1 MVYRVYVE
9 KKEALANEA
18 RALLEDLRAFLGIQS
33 LTGLRLF
40 NRYDL
45 EGISRELFD
54 YAVQTV
60 LSEPQLDTVT
70 SEVPQGDTV
79 FAVEYLPGQYDQ
91 RADSAAQCIQ
101 ILSQGE
107 RPTVRTAR
115 VYVLEGELTAEQV
128 EAVKK
133 YVINPVESREAS
145 LELPETLR
153 MEYDIPTTVRTV
165 EGFTSMDAAAL
176 DALRDELGLAMDLD
190 DLKFLQGYFRDDEGR
205 DPTITEIRVV
215 DTYWSDH
222 CRHTTFSTHIDQVEI
237 HDAAIQAAYERYLA
251 ARVEVYGE
259 EKAAKRPQTL
269 MDIATI
275 GAKVLKKR
283 GLLPELDESQLQ
295 ELAENKR
302 VGTAAI
308 YYAFDNT
315 INSTRYPY
323 YAYMQTYWDS
333 VGLQTRLDTT
343 VTVSDLRRMGD
354 YDLCILSTH
363 GAYYTYEYGWLWER
377 TATEP
382 LILLSE
388 KSEFWSDLR
397 YGFDLLAHRV
407 VKVNG
412 MYAVNGDFF
421 RSAYRGNGIV
431 LSETCEFYG
440 KNGHVDTAMAD
451 GLLAGG
457 AKAVMGYVN
466 NVYSVYSRSMLWA
479 TVNRMI
485 EGETL
490 EQAVDYAKSIY
501 GTDDIIWYNE
511 QGGRR
516 SHAAASYAMLS
527 GSRSAV
533 LPNPYTAEEAAAAA

>member
-1 MVYRVYVE
+1 MEHDMLRRFGC
-9 KKEALANEA
+9 ALCVLAF
-18 RALLEDLRAFLGIQS
+18 ALTALPTAAFAQQPEEQAAVQQS
-33 LTGLRLF
+33 LSATDVREMQQADAAVTALTG
-40 NRYDL
+40 
-45 EGISRELFD
+45 GSD
-54 YAVQTV
+54 YAQMT
-60 LSEPQLDTVT
+60 ED
-70 SEVPQGDTV
+70 
-79 FAVEYLPGQYDQ
+79 
-91 RADSAAQCIQ
+91 
-101 ILSQGE
+101 E
-107 RPTVRTAR
+107 RT
-115 VYVLEGELTAEQV
+115 
-128 EAVKK
+128 
-133 YVINPVESREAS
+133 
-145 LELPETLR
+145 
-153 MEYDIPTTVRTV
+153 
-165 EGFTSMDAAAL
+165 DAALQQL
-176 DALRDELGLAMDLD
+176 DALTAQGLVKQGSVYTDAENGMISFTYSCGALGGILLT
-190 DLKFLQGYFRDDEGR
+190 
-205 DPTITEIRVV
+205 DPE
-215 DTYWSDH
+215 
-222 CRHTTFSTHIDQVEI
+222 EENN
-237 HDAAIQAAYERYLA
+237 AA
-251 ARVEVYGE
+251 
-259 EKAAKRPQTL
+259 
-269 MDIATI
+269 
-275 GAKVLKKR
+275 
-283 GLLPELDESQLQ
+283 LPELDESQLQ

-333 VGLQTRLDTT
+333 VGLQTDLDTT
-343 VTVSDLRRMGD
+343 VTVSDLRRMGR

-363 GAYYTYEYGWLWER
+363 GAYYTYEYGWLFKK

-382 LILLSE
+382 LILLTERSD
-388 KSEFWSDLR
+388 FWSDLR

-440 KNGHVDTAMAD
+440 KNGHVDTSMAD

-479 TVNRMI
+479 AVNRMI

-501 GTDDIIWYNE
+501 GTDDIIWYKE

-527 GSRSAV
+527 GDRSAA
-533 LPNPYTAEEAAAAA
+533 LPNPYTAADVDAAA

>member
-1 MVYRVYVE
+1 MEHDMLRRFGC
-9 KKEALANEA
+9 ALC
-18 RALLEDLRAFLGIQS
+18 ALVFALTALPTAAFAQQPEEQAAVQQS
-33 LTGLRLF
+33 LSATDVREMQQADAAVTALTG
-40 NRYDL
+40 
-45 EGISRELFD
+45 GSD
-54 YAVQTV
+54 YAQMT
-60 LSEPQLDTVT
+60 ED
-70 SEVPQGDTV
+70 
-79 FAVEYLPGQYDQ
+79 
-91 RADSAAQCIQ
+91 
-101 ILSQGE
+101 E
-107 RPTVRTAR
+107 RT
-115 VYVLEGELTAEQV
+115 
-128 EAVKK
+128 
-133 YVINPVESREAS
+133 
-145 LELPETLR
+145 
-153 MEYDIPTTVRTV
+153 
-165 EGFTSMDAAAL
+165 DAALQQL
-176 DALRDELGLAMDLD
+176 DALTAQGLVKQGSVYTDAENGMISFTYSCGALGGILLT
-190 DLKFLQGYFRDDEGR
+190 
-205 DPTITEIRVV
+205 DPEEENT
-215 DTYWSDH
+215 
-222 CRHTTFSTHIDQVEI
+222 
-237 HDAAIQAAYERYLA
+237 AA
-251 ARVEVYGE
+251 
-259 EKAAKRPQTL
+259 
-269 MDIATI
+269 
-275 GAKVLKKR
+275 
-283 GLLPELDESQLQ
+283 LPELDESRLQ

-333 VGLQTRLDTT
+333 VGLQTDLDTT
-343 VTVSDLRRMGD
+343 VTVSDLRRMGR

-363 GAYYTYEYGWLWER
+363 GAYYTYEYGWLFKK

-382 LILLSE
+382 LILLTERSD
-388 KSEFWSDLR
+388 FWSDLR

-431 LSETCEFYG
+431 FSETCEFYG
-440 KNGHVDTAMAD
+440 KNGHVDTSMAD

-479 TVNRMI
+479 AVNRMI

-527 GSRSAV
+527 GDRSAA
-533 LPNPYTAEEAAAAA
+533 LPNPYTAADVDAAA

>member
-1 MVYRVYVE
+1 MEHDMLRRFGC
-9 KKEALANEA
+9 ALCVLAF
-18 RALLEDLRAFLGIQS
+18 ALTALPTAAFAQQPEEQAAVQQS
-33 LTGLRLF
+33 LSATDVREMQQADAAVTALTG
-40 NRYDL
+40 
-45 EGISRELFD
+45 GSD
-54 YAVQTV
+54 YAQMT
-60 LSEPQLDTVT
+60 ED
-70 SEVPQGDTV
+70 
-79 FAVEYLPGQYDQ
+79 
-91 RADSAAQCIQ
+91 
-101 ILSQGE
+101 E
-107 RPTVRTAR
+107 RT
-115 VYVLEGELTAEQV
+115 
-128 EAVKK
+128 
-133 YVINPVESREAS
+133 
-145 LELPETLR
+145 
-153 MEYDIPTTVRTV
+153 
-165 EGFTSMDAAAL
+165 DAALQQL
-176 DALRDELGLAMDLD
+176 DALTAQGLVKQGSVYTDAENGMISFTYSCGALGGILLT
-190 DLKFLQGYFRDDEGR
+190 
-205 DPTITEIRVV
+205 DPEEENT
-215 DTYWSDH
+215 
-222 CRHTTFSTHIDQVEI
+222 
-237 HDAAIQAAYERYLA
+237 AA
-251 ARVEVYGE
+251 
-259 EKAAKRPQTL
+259 
-269 MDIATI
+269 
-275 GAKVLKKR
+275 
-283 GLLPELDESQLQ
+283 LPELDESQLQ

-333 VGLQTRLDTT
+333 VGLQTDLDTT
-343 VTVSDLRRMGD
+343 VTVSDLRRMGR

-363 GAYYTYEYGWLWER
+363 GAYYTYEYGWLFKK

-382 LILLSE
+382 LILLTERSD
-388 KSEFWSDLR
+388 FWSDLR

-440 KNGHVDTAMAD
+440 KNGHVDTSMAD

-479 TVNRMI
+479 AVNRMI

-490 EQAVDYAKSIY
+490 EQAVDYAKNIY

-516 SHAAASYAMLS
+516 PHAAASYAMLS
-527 GSRSAV
+527 GDRSAA
-533 LPNPYTAEEAAAAA
+533 LPNPYTAADVDAAA

>member
-1 MVYRVYVE
+1 MEHDMLRRFGCALC
-9 KKEALANEA
+9 ALAF
-18 RALLEDLRAFLGIQS
+18 ALTALPTAAFAQQPEEQAAVQQS
-33 LTGLRLF
+33 LSATDVREMQQADAAVTALTG
-40 NRYDL
+40 
-45 EGISRELFD
+45 GSD
-54 YAVQTV
+54 YAQMT
-60 LSEPQLDTVT
+60 ED
-70 SEVPQGDTV
+70 
-79 FAVEYLPGQYDQ
+79 
-91 RADSAAQCIQ
+91 
-101 ILSQGE
+101 E
-107 RPTVRTAR
+107 RT
-115 VYVLEGELTAEQV
+115 
-128 EAVKK
+128 
-133 YVINPVESREAS
+133 
-145 LELPETLR
+145 
-153 MEYDIPTTVRTV
+153 
-165 EGFTSMDAAAL
+165 DAALQQL
-176 DALRDELGLAMDLD
+176 DALTAQGLVKQGSVYTDAENGMISFTYSCGALGGILLT
-190 DLKFLQGYFRDDEGR
+190 
-205 DPTITEIRVV
+205 DPEEENT
-215 DTYWSDH
+215 
-222 CRHTTFSTHIDQVEI
+222 
-237 HDAAIQAAYERYLA
+237 AA
-251 ARVEVYGE
+251 
-259 EKAAKRPQTL
+259 
-269 MDIATI
+269 
-275 GAKVLKKR
+275 
-283 GLLPELDESQLQ
+283 LPELDESQLQ

-333 VGLQTRLDTT
+333 VGLQTDLDTT
-343 VTVSDLRRMGD
+343 VTVSDLRRMGR

-363 GAYYTYEYGWLWER
+363 GAYYTYEYGWLFKK
-377 TATEP
+377 TTTEP
-382 LILLSE
+382 LILLTERSD
-388 KSEFWSDLR
+388 FWSDLR

-440 KNGHVDTAMAD
+440 KNGHVDTSMAD

-479 TVNRMI
+479 AVNRMI

-516 SHAAASYAMLS
+516 SMRRHPM
-527 GSRSAV
+527 RCSAETEA
-533 LPNPYTAEEAAAAA
+533 LHCPTPTRQRMWMRRRKQHTALHFCTKYIILKDGRAFCRPFCFIK

>member
-1 MVYRVYVE
+1 MEHDMLRRFGC
-9 KKEALANEA
+9 ALC
-18 RALLEDLRAFLGIQS
+18 ALVFALTALPTAAFAQQPEEQAAVQQS
-33 LTGLRLF
+33 LSATDVREMQQADAAVTALTG
-40 NRYDL
+40 
-45 EGISRELFD
+45 GSD
-54 YAVQTV
+54 YAQMTEDERTDAA
-60 LSEPQLDTVT
+60 LQQLN
-70 SEVPQGDTV
+70 
-79 FAVEYLPGQYDQ
+79 A
-91 RADSAAQCIQ
+91 
-101 ILSQGE
+101 
-107 RPTVRTAR
+107 
-115 VYVLEGELTAEQV
+115 LTAQGL
-128 EAVKK
+128 VKQGSV
-133 YVINPVESREAS
+133 YTDAENGMISFTYSCGA
-145 LELPETLR
+145 LGGILLTDPEEENT
-153 MEYDIPTTVRTV
+153 
-165 EGFTSMDAAAL
+165 AA
-176 DALRDELGLAMDLD
+176 
-190 DLKFLQGYFRDDEGR
+190 
-205 DPTITEIRVV
+205 
-215 DTYWSDH
+215 
-222 CRHTTFSTHIDQVEI
+222 
-237 HDAAIQAAYERYLA
+237 
-251 ARVEVYGE
+251 
-259 EKAAKRPQTL
+259 
-269 MDIATI
+269 
-275 GAKVLKKR
+275 
-283 GLLPELDESQLQ
+283 LPELDESQLQ

-333 VGLQTRLDTT
+333 VGLQTDLDTT
-343 VTVSDLRRMGD
+343 VTVSDLRRMGR

-363 GAYYTYEYGWLWER
+363 GAYYTYEYGWLFKK

-382 LILLSE
+382 LILLTERSD
-388 KSEFWSDLR
+388 FWSDLR

-440 KNGHVDTAMAD
+440 KNGHVDTSMAD

-479 TVNRMI
+479 AVNRMI

-501 GTDDIIWYNE
+501 GTDDLIWYNE

-516 SHAAASYAMLS
+516 PHAAASYAMLS
-527 GSRSAV
+527 GDRSAA
-533 LPNPYTAEEAAAAA
+533 LPNPYTAADVDAAA

>member
-1 MVYRVYVE
+1 MEHDMLRRFGCALC
-9 KKEALANEA
+9 ALAFA
-18 RALLEDLRAFLGIQS
+18 PTALPTAAFAQQPEEQAAVQQS
-33 LTGLRLF
+33 LSATDVREMQQADAAVTALTG
-40 NRYDL
+40 
-45 EGISRELFD
+45 GSD
-54 YAVQTV
+54 YAQMT
-60 LSEPQLDTVT
+60 E
-70 SEVPQGDTV
+70 
-79 FAVEYLPGQYDQ
+79 
-91 RADSAAQCIQ
+91 
-101 ILSQGE
+101 GE
-107 RPTVRTAR
+107 RT
-115 VYVLEGELTAEQV
+115 
-128 EAVKK
+128 
-133 YVINPVESREAS
+133 
-145 LELPETLR
+145 
-153 MEYDIPTTVRTV
+153 
-165 EGFTSMDAAAL
+165 DAALQQL
-176 DALRDELGLAMDLD
+176 DALTAQGLVKQGSVYTDAENGMISFTYSCGALGGILLT
-190 DLKFLQGYFRDDEGR
+190 
-205 DPTITEIRVV
+205 DPEEENT
-215 DTYWSDH
+215 
-222 CRHTTFSTHIDQVEI
+222 
-237 HDAAIQAAYERYLA
+237 AA
-251 ARVEVYGE
+251 
-259 EKAAKRPQTL
+259 
-269 MDIATI
+269 
-275 GAKVLKKR
+275 
-283 GLLPELDESQLQ
+283 LPELDESQLQ

-333 VGLQTRLDTT
+333 VGLQTDLDTT
-343 VTVSDLRRMGD
+343 VTVSDLRRMGR

-363 GAYYTYEYGWLWER
+363 GAYYTYEYGWLFKK
-377 TATEP
+377 TTTEP
-382 LILLSE
+382 LILLTERSD
-388 KSEFWSDLR
+388 FWSDLR

-440 KNGHVDTAMAD
+440 KNGHVDTSMAD

-479 TVNRMI
+479 AVNRMI

-527 GSRSAV
+527 GDRSAA
-533 LPNPYTAEEAAAAA
+533 LPNPYTAADVDAAA

>member
-1 MVYRVYVE
+1 MEHDMLRRLGCALC
-9 KKEALANEA
+9 ALAF
-18 RALLEDLRAFLGIQS
+18 ALTALPTAAFAQQPEEQAAVQQS
-33 LTGLRLF
+33 LSATDVREMQQADAAVTALTG
-40 NRYDL
+40 
-45 EGISRELFD
+45 GSD
-54 YAVQTV
+54 YAQMT
-60 LSEPQLDTVT
+60 ED
-70 SEVPQGDTV
+70 
-79 FAVEYLPGQYDQ
+79 
-91 RADSAAQCIQ
+91 
-101 ILSQGE
+101 E
-107 RPTVRTAR
+107 RT
-115 VYVLEGELTAEQV
+115 
-128 EAVKK
+128 
-133 YVINPVESREAS
+133 
-145 LELPETLR
+145 
-153 MEYDIPTTVRTV
+153 
-165 EGFTSMDAAAL
+165 DAALQQL
-176 DALRDELGLAMDLD
+176 DALTAQGLVKQGSVYTDAENGMISFTYSCGALGGILLT
-190 DLKFLQGYFRDDEGR
+190 
-205 DPTITEIRVV
+205 DPEEENT
-215 DTYWSDH
+215 
-222 CRHTTFSTHIDQVEI
+222 
-237 HDAAIQAAYERYLA
+237 AA
-251 ARVEVYGE
+251 
-259 EKAAKRPQTL
+259 
-269 MDIATI
+269 
-275 GAKVLKKR
+275 
-283 GLLPELDESQLQ
+283 LPELDESQLQ
-295 ELAENKR
+295 ELSENKR

-333 VGLQTRLDTT
+333 VGLQTDLDTT
-343 VTVSDLRRMGD
+343 VTVSDLRRMGR

-363 GAYYTYEYGWLWER
+363 GAYYTYEYGWLFKK

-382 LILLSE
+382 LILLTERSD
-388 KSEFWSDLR
+388 FWSDLR

-440 KNGHVDTAMAD
+440 KNGHVDTSMAD

-479 TVNRMI
+479 AVNRMI

-516 SHAAASYAMLS
+516 PHAAASYAMLS
-527 GSRSAV
+527 GDRSAA
-533 LPNPYTAEEAAAAA
+533 LPNPYTAADVDAAA

>member
-1 MVYRVYVE
+1 MEHDMLCRFGCALC
-9 KKEALANEA
+9 ALAF
-18 RALLEDLRAFLGIQS
+18 ALTALPTAAFAQQPEEQAAVQQS
-33 LTGLRLF
+33 LSATDVREMQQADAAVTALTG
-40 NRYDL
+40 
-45 EGISRELFD
+45 GSD
-54 YAVQTV
+54 YAQMT
-60 LSEPQLDTVT
+60 ED
-70 SEVPQGDTV
+70 
-79 FAVEYLPGQYDQ
+79 
-91 RADSAAQCIQ
+91 
-101 ILSQGE
+101 E
-107 RPTVRTAR
+107 RT
-115 VYVLEGELTAEQV
+115 
-128 EAVKK
+128 
-133 YVINPVESREAS
+133 
-145 LELPETLR
+145 
-153 MEYDIPTTVRTV
+153 
-165 EGFTSMDAAAL
+165 DAALQQL
-176 DALRDELGLAMDLD
+176 DALTAQGLVKQGSVYTDAENGMISFTYSCGALGGILLT
-190 DLKFLQGYFRDDEGR
+190 
-205 DPTITEIRVV
+205 DPEEENT
-215 DTYWSDH
+215 
-222 CRHTTFSTHIDQVEI
+222 
-237 HDAAIQAAYERYLA
+237 AA
-251 ARVEVYGE
+251 
-259 EKAAKRPQTL
+259 
-269 MDIATI
+269 
-275 GAKVLKKR
+275 
-283 GLLPELDESQLQ
+283 LPELDESQLQ

-333 VGLQTRLDTT
+333 VGLQTDLDTT
-343 VTVSDLRRMGD
+343 VTVSDLRRMGR

-363 GAYYTYEYGWLWER
+363 GAYYTYEYGWLFKK

-382 LILLSE
+382 LILLTERSD
-388 KSEFWSDLR
+388 FWSDLR

-440 KNGHVDTAMAD
+440 KNGHVDTSMAD

-466 NVYSVYSRSMLWA
+466 NVYSVYSRSILWA
-479 TVNRMI
+479 AVNRMI

-516 SHAAASYAMLS
+516 PHAAASYAMLS
-527 GSRSAV
+527 GDRSAA
-533 LPNPYTAEEAAAAA
+533 LPNPYTAADVDAAA

>member
-1 MVYRVYVE
+1 MEHDMLCRFGCALC
-9 KKEALANEA
+9 ALAF
-18 RALLEDLRAFLGIQS
+18 ALTALPTAAFAQQPEEQAAVQQS
-33 LTGLRLF
+33 LSATDVREMQQADAAVTALTG
-40 NRYDL
+40 
-45 EGISRELFD
+45 GSD
-54 YAVQTV
+54 YAQMT
-60 LSEPQLDTVT
+60 ED
-70 SEVPQGDTV
+70 
-79 FAVEYLPGQYDQ
+79 
-91 RADSAAQCIQ
+91 
-101 ILSQGE
+101 E
-107 RPTVRTAR
+107 RT
-115 VYVLEGELTAEQV
+115 
-128 EAVKK
+128 
-133 YVINPVESREAS
+133 
-145 LELPETLR
+145 
-153 MEYDIPTTVRTV
+153 
-165 EGFTSMDAAAL
+165 DAALRQL
-176 DALRDELGLAMDLD
+176 DALTAQGLVKQGSVYTDAENGMISFTYSCGALGGILLT
-190 DLKFLQGYFRDDEGR
+190 
-205 DPTITEIRVV
+205 DPEEENT
-215 DTYWSDH
+215 
-222 CRHTTFSTHIDQVEI
+222 
-237 HDAAIQAAYERYLA
+237 AA
-251 ARVEVYGE
+251 
-259 EKAAKRPQTL
+259 
-269 MDIATI
+269 
-275 GAKVLKKR
+275 
-283 GLLPELDESQLQ
+283 LPELDESQLQ

-333 VGLQTRLDTT
+333 VGLQTDLDTT
-343 VTVSDLRRMGD
+343 VTVSDLRRMGR

-363 GAYYTYEYGWLWER
+363 GAYYTYEYGWLFKK

-382 LILLSE
+382 LILLTERSD
-388 KSEFWSDLR
+388 FWSDLR

-412 MYAVNGDFF
+412 MYAVNGNFF

-440 KNGHVDTAMAD
+440 KNGHVDTSMAD

-479 TVNRMI
+479 AVNRMI

-516 SHAAASYAMLS
+516 PHAAASYAMLS
-527 GSRSAV
+527 GDRSAA
-533 LPNPYTAEEAAAAA
+533 LPNPYTAADVDAAA

>member
-1 MVYRVYVE
+1 MEHDMLRRFGC
-9 KKEALANEA
+9 ALC
-18 RALLEDLRAFLGIQS
+18 ALVFALTALPTAAFAQQPEEQAAVQQS
-33 LTGLRLF
+33 LSATDVREMQQADAAVTALTG
-40 NRYDL
+40 
-45 EGISRELFD
+45 GSD
-54 YAVQTV
+54 YAQMT
-60 LSEPQLDTVT
+60 ED
-70 SEVPQGDTV
+70 
-79 FAVEYLPGQYDQ
+79 
-91 RADSAAQCIQ
+91 
-101 ILSQGE
+101 E
-107 RPTVRTAR
+107 RT
-115 VYVLEGELTAEQV
+115 
-128 EAVKK
+128 
-133 YVINPVESREAS
+133 
-145 LELPETLR
+145 
-153 MEYDIPTTVRTV
+153 
-165 EGFTSMDAAAL
+165 DAALQQL
-176 DALRDELGLAMDLD
+176 DALTAQGLVKQGSVYTDAENGMISFTYSCGALGGILLT
-190 DLKFLQGYFRDDEGR
+190 
-205 DPTITEIRVV
+205 DPEEENT
-215 DTYWSDH
+215 
-222 CRHTTFSTHIDQVEI
+222 
-237 HDAAIQAAYERYLA
+237 AA
-251 ARVEVYGE
+251 
-259 EKAAKRPQTL
+259 
-269 MDIATI
+269 
-275 GAKVLKKR
+275 
-283 GLLPELDESQLQ
+283 LPELDESQLQ

-333 VGLQTRLDTT
+333 VGLQTDLDTT
-343 VTVSDLRRMGD
+343 VTVSDLRRMGR

-363 GAYYTYEYGWLWER
+363 GAYYTYEYGWLFKK

-382 LILLSE
+382 LILLTERSD
-388 KSEFWSDLR
+388 FWSDLR

-431 LSETCEFYG
+431 FSETCEFYG
-440 KNGHVDTAMAD
+440 KNGHVDTSMAD

-479 TVNRMI
+479 AVNRMI

-490 EQAVDYAKSIY
+490 EQAMDYAKSIY

-527 GSRSAV
+527 GDRSAA
-533 LPNPYTAEEAAAAA
+533 LPNPYTAADVDAAA

>member
-1 MVYRVYVE
+1 MEHDMLRRFGC
-9 KKEALANEA
+9 ALC
-18 RALLEDLRAFLGIQS
+18 ALTFALTALPPAAFAQQPEEQAAVQQS
-33 LTGLRLF
+33 LSATDVREMQQADAAVTALTG
-40 NRYDL
+40 
-45 EGISRELFD
+45 GSD
-54 YAVQTV
+54 YAQMT
-60 LSEPQLDTVT
+60 ED
-70 SEVPQGDTV
+70 
-79 FAVEYLPGQYDQ
+79 
-91 RADSAAQCIQ
+91 
-101 ILSQGE
+101 E
-107 RPTVRTAR
+107 RT
-115 VYVLEGELTAEQV
+115 
-128 EAVKK
+128 
-133 YVINPVESREAS
+133 
-145 LELPETLR
+145 
-153 MEYDIPTTVRTV
+153 
-165 EGFTSMDAAAL
+165 DAALQQL
-176 DALRDELGLAMDLD
+176 DALTAQGLVKQGSVYTDAENGMISFTYSCGALGGILLT
-190 DLKFLQGYFRDDEGR
+190 
-205 DPTITEIRVV
+205 DPE
-215 DTYWSDH
+215 
-222 CRHTTFSTHIDQVEI
+222 EENN
-237 HDAAIQAAYERYLA
+237 AA
-251 ARVEVYGE
+251 
-259 EKAAKRPQTL
+259 
-269 MDIATI
+269 
-275 GAKVLKKR
+275 
-283 GLLPELDESQLQ
+283 LPELDESQLQ

-333 VGLQTRLDTT
+333 VGLQTDLDTT
-343 VTVSDLRRMGD
+343 VTVSDLRRMGR

-363 GAYYTYEYGWLWER
+363 GAYYTYEYGWLFKK

-382 LILLSE
+382 LILLTERSD
-388 KSEFWSDLR
+388 FWSDLR

-440 KNGHVDTAMAD
+440 KNGHVDTSMAD

-479 TVNRMI
+479 AVNRMI

-527 GSRSAV
+527 GDRSAA
-533 LPNPYTAEEAAAAA
+533 LPNPYTAADVDAAA

>member
-1 MVYRVYVE
+1 MEHDMLRRFGC
-9 KKEALANEA
+9 ALC
-18 RALLEDLRAFLGIQS
+18 ALVFALTALPTAAFAQQPEEQAAVQQS
-33 LTGLRLF
+33 LSATDVREMQQADAAVTALTG
-40 NRYDL
+40 
-45 EGISRELFD
+45 GSD
-54 YAVQTV
+54 YAQMT
-60 LSEPQLDTVT
+60 ED
-70 SEVPQGDTV
+70 
-79 FAVEYLPGQYDQ
+79 
-91 RADSAAQCIQ
+91 
-101 ILSQGE
+101 E
-107 RPTVRTAR
+107 RT
-115 VYVLEGELTAEQV
+115 
-128 EAVKK
+128 
-133 YVINPVESREAS
+133 
-145 LELPETLR
+145 
-153 MEYDIPTTVRTV
+153 
-165 EGFTSMDAAAL
+165 DAALQQL
-176 DALRDELGLAMDLD
+176 DALTAQGLVKQGSVYTDAENGMISFTYSCGALGGILLT
-190 DLKFLQGYFRDDEGR
+190 
-205 DPTITEIRVV
+205 DPEEENT
-215 DTYWSDH
+215 
-222 CRHTTFSTHIDQVEI
+222 
-237 HDAAIQAAYERYLA
+237 AA
-251 ARVEVYGE
+251 
-259 EKAAKRPQTL
+259 
-269 MDIATI
+269 
-275 GAKVLKKR
+275 
-283 GLLPELDESQLQ
+283 LPELDESQLQ

-333 VGLQTRLDTT
+333 VGLQTDLDTT
-343 VTVSDLRRMGD
+343 VTVSDLRRMGR

-363 GAYYTYEYGWLWER
+363 GAYYTYEYGWLFKK

-382 LILLSE
+382 LILLTERSD
-388 KSEFWSDLR
+388 FWSDLR
-397 YGFDLLAHRV
+397 YGFDLLARRV

-440 KNGHVDTAMAD
+440 KNGHVDTSMAD

-479 TVNRMI
+479 AVNRMI

-516 SHAAASYAMLS
+516 PHAAASYAMLS
-527 GSRSAV
+527 GDRSAA
-533 LPNPYTAEEAAAAA
+533 LPNPYTAADVDAAA

>member
-1 MVYRVYVE
+1 MEHDMLCRFGCALC
-9 KKEALANEA
+9 ALAF
-18 RALLEDLRAFLGIQS
+18 ALTALPTAAFAQQPEEQAAVQQS
-33 LTGLRLF
+33 LSATDVREMQQADAAVTALTG
-40 NRYDL
+40 
-45 EGISRELFD
+45 GSD
-54 YAVQTV
+54 YAQMT
-60 LSEPQLDTVT
+60 ED
-70 SEVPQGDTV
+70 
-79 FAVEYLPGQYDQ
+79 
-91 RADSAAQCIQ
+91 
-101 ILSQGE
+101 E
-107 RPTVRTAR
+107 RT
-115 VYVLEGELTAEQV
+115 
-128 EAVKK
+128 
-133 YVINPVESREAS
+133 
-145 LELPETLR
+145 
-153 MEYDIPTTVRTV
+153 
-165 EGFTSMDAAAL
+165 DAALQQL
-176 DALRDELGLAMDLD
+176 DALTAQGLVKQGSVYTDAENGMISFTYSCGALGGILLT
-190 DLKFLQGYFRDDEGR
+190 
-205 DPTITEIRVV
+205 DPEEENT
-215 DTYWSDH
+215 
-222 CRHTTFSTHIDQVEI
+222 
-237 HDAAIQAAYERYLA
+237 AA
-251 ARVEVYGE
+251 
-259 EKAAKRPQTL
+259 
-269 MDIATI
+269 
-275 GAKVLKKR
+275 
-283 GLLPELDESQLQ
+283 LPELDESQLQ

-333 VGLQTRLDTT
+333 VGLQTDLDTT
-343 VTVSDLRRMGD
+343 VTVSDLRRMGR

-363 GAYYTYEYGWLWER
+363 GAYYTYEHGWLFKK

-382 LILLSE
+382 LILLTERSD
-388 KSEFWSDLR
+388 FWSDLR

-412 MYAVNGDFF
+412 MYAVNGNFF

-516 SHAAASYAMLS
+516 PHAAASYAMLS
-527 GSRSAV
+527 GDRSAA
-533 LPNPYTAEEAAAAA
+533 LPNPYTAADVDAAA

>member
-1 MVYRVYVE
+1 MEHDMLRRFVC
-9 KKEALANEA
+9 ALC
-18 RALLEDLRAFLGIQS
+18 ALVFALTALPTAAFAQQPEEQAAVQQS
-33 LTGLRLF
+33 LSATDVREMQQADAAVTALTG
-40 NRYDL
+40 
-45 EGISRELFD
+45 GSD
-54 YAVQTV
+54 YAQMT
-60 LSEPQLDTVT
+60 ED
-70 SEVPQGDTV
+70 
-79 FAVEYLPGQYDQ
+79 
-91 RADSAAQCIQ
+91 
-101 ILSQGE
+101 E
-107 RPTVRTAR
+107 RT
-115 VYVLEGELTAEQV
+115 
-128 EAVKK
+128 
-133 YVINPVESREAS
+133 
-145 LELPETLR
+145 
-153 MEYDIPTTVRTV
+153 
-165 EGFTSMDAAAL
+165 DAALQQL
-176 DALRDELGLAMDLD
+176 DALTAQGLVKQGSVYTDAENGMISFTYSCGALGGILLT
-190 DLKFLQGYFRDDEGR
+190 
-205 DPTITEIRVV
+205 DPEEENT
-215 DTYWSDH
+215 
-222 CRHTTFSTHIDQVEI
+222 
-237 HDAAIQAAYERYLA
+237 AA
-251 ARVEVYGE
+251 
-259 EKAAKRPQTL
+259 
-269 MDIATI
+269 
-275 GAKVLKKR
+275 
-283 GLLPELDESQLQ
+283 LPELDESQLQ

-333 VGLQTRLDTT
+333 VGLQTDLDTT
-343 VTVSDLRRMGD
+343 VTVSDLRRMGR

-363 GAYYTYEYGWLWER
+363 GAYYTYEHGWLFKK

-382 LILLSE
+382 LILLTERSD
-388 KSEFWSDLR
+388 FWSDLR

-440 KNGHVDTAMAD
+440 KNGHVDTSMAD

-479 TVNRMI
+479 AVNRMI

-516 SHAAASYAMLS
+516 PHAAASYAMLS
-527 GSRSAV
+527 GDRSAA
-533 LPNPYTAEEAAAAA
+533 LPNPYTAADVDAAA

>member
-1 MVYRVYVE
+1 MEHDTLRRFGCALC
-9 KKEALANEA
+9 ALAF
-18 RALLEDLRAFLGIQS
+18 ALTALPTAAFAQQPGEQAAVQQS
-33 LTGLRLF
+33 LSATDVREMQQADAAVTALTG
-40 NRYDL
+40 
-45 EGISRELFD
+45 GSD
-54 YAVQTV
+54 YAQMT
-60 LSEPQLDTVT
+60 ED
-70 SEVPQGDTV
+70 
-79 FAVEYLPGQYDQ
+79 
-91 RADSAAQCIQ
+91 
-101 ILSQGE
+101 E
-107 RPTVRTAR
+107 RT
-115 VYVLEGELTAEQV
+115 
-128 EAVKK
+128 
-133 YVINPVESREAS
+133 
-145 LELPETLR
+145 
-153 MEYDIPTTVRTV
+153 
-165 EGFTSMDAAAL
+165 DAALQQL
-176 DALRDELGLAMDLD
+176 DALTAQGLVKQGSVYTDAENGMISFTYSCGALGGILLT
-190 DLKFLQGYFRDDEGR
+190 
-205 DPTITEIRVV
+205 DPEEENT
-215 DTYWSDH
+215 
-222 CRHTTFSTHIDQVEI
+222 
-237 HDAAIQAAYERYLA
+237 AA
-251 ARVEVYGE
+251 
-259 EKAAKRPQTL
+259 
-269 MDIATI
+269 
-275 GAKVLKKR
+275 
-283 GLLPELDESQLQ
+283 LPELDESRLQ

-333 VGLQTRLDTT
+333 VGLQTDLDTT
-343 VTVSDLRRMGD
+343 VTVSDLRRMGR

-363 GAYYTYEYGWLWER
+363 GAYYTYEYGWLFKK

-382 LILLSE
+382 LILLTERSD
-388 KSEFWSDLR
+388 FWSDLR

-440 KNGHVDTAMAD
+440 KNGHVDTSMAD

-479 TVNRMI
+479 AVNRMI

-516 SHAAASYAMLS
+516 PHAAASYAMLS
-527 GSRSAV
+527 GDRSAA
-533 LPNPYTAEEAAAAA
+533 LPNPYTAADVDAAA

>member
-1 MVYRVYVE
+1 MEHDTLRRFGCALC
-9 KKEALANEA
+9 ALAF
-18 RALLEDLRAFLGIQS
+18 ALTALPTAAFAQQPGEQAAVQQNLSATDVREMQQADAAVTA
-33 LTGLRLF
+33 LTG
-40 NRYDL
+40 
-45 EGISRELFD
+45 GSD
-54 YAVQTV
+54 YAQMT
-60 LSEPQLDTVT
+60 ED
-70 SEVPQGDTV
+70 
-79 FAVEYLPGQYDQ
+79 
-91 RADSAAQCIQ
+91 
-101 ILSQGE
+101 E
-107 RPTVRTAR
+107 RT
-115 VYVLEGELTAEQV
+115 
-128 EAVKK
+128 
-133 YVINPVESREAS
+133 
-145 LELPETLR
+145 
-153 MEYDIPTTVRTV
+153 
-165 EGFTSMDAAAL
+165 DAALQQL
-176 DALRDELGLAMDLD
+176 DALTAQGLVKQGSVYTDAENGMISFTYSCGALGGILLT
-190 DLKFLQGYFRDDEGR
+190 
-205 DPTITEIRVV
+205 DPE
-215 DTYWSDH
+215 
-222 CRHTTFSTHIDQVEI
+222 EENN
-237 HDAAIQAAYERYLA
+237 AA
-251 ARVEVYGE
+251 
-259 EKAAKRPQTL
+259 
-269 MDIATI
+269 
-275 GAKVLKKR
+275 
-283 GLLPELDESQLQ
+283 LPELDESQLQ

-315 INSTRYPY
+315 INSSRYPY

-333 VGLQTRLDTT
+333 VGLQTDLDTT
-343 VTVSDLRRMGD
+343 VTVSDLRRMGR

-363 GAYYTYEYGWLWER
+363 GAYYTYEYGWLFKK

-382 LILLSE
+382 LILLTERSD
-388 KSEFWSDLR
+388 FWSDLR

-440 KNGHVDTAMAD
+440 KNGHVDTSMAD

-479 TVNRMI
+479 AVNRMI

-527 GSRSAV
+527 GDRSAA
-533 LPNPYTAEEAAAAA
+533 LPNPYTAADVDAAA

>member
-1 MVYRVYVE
+1 MEHDMLRRFGC
-9 KKEALANEA
+9 ALC
-18 RALLEDLRAFLGIQS
+18 ALVFALTALPTAAFAQQPEEQAAVQQS
-33 LTGLRLF
+33 LSATDVREMQQADAAVTALTG
-40 NRYDL
+40 
-45 EGISRELFD
+45 GSD
-54 YAVQTV
+54 YAQMT
-60 LSEPQLDTVT
+60 E
-70 SEVPQGDTV
+70 
-79 FAVEYLPGQYDQ
+79 
-91 RADSAAQCIQ
+91 
-101 ILSQGE
+101 GE
-107 RPTVRTAR
+107 RT
-115 VYVLEGELTAEQV
+115 
-128 EAVKK
+128 
-133 YVINPVESREAS
+133 
-145 LELPETLR
+145 
-153 MEYDIPTTVRTV
+153 
-165 EGFTSMDAAAL
+165 DAALQQL
-176 DALRDELGLAMDLD
+176 DALTAQGLVKQGSVYTDAENGMISFTYSCGALGGILLT
-190 DLKFLQGYFRDDEGR
+190 
-205 DPTITEIRVV
+205 DPEEENT
-215 DTYWSDH
+215 
-222 CRHTTFSTHIDQVEI
+222 
-237 HDAAIQAAYERYLA
+237 AA
-251 ARVEVYGE
+251 
-259 EKAAKRPQTL
+259 
-269 MDIATI
+269 
-275 GAKVLKKR
+275 
-283 GLLPELDESQLQ
+283 LPELDESQLQ

-333 VGLQTRLDTT
+333 VGLQTDLDTT
-343 VTVSDLRRMGD
+343 VTVSDLRRMGR

-363 GAYYTYEYGWLWER
+363 GAYYTYEYGWLFKK

-382 LILLSE
+382 LILLTERSD
-388 KSEFWSDLR
+388 FWSDLR

-440 KNGHVDTAMAD
+440 KNGHVDTSMAD

-479 TVNRMI
+479 AVNRMI

-527 GSRSAV
+527 GDRSAA
-533 LPNPYTAEEAAAAA
+533 LPNPYTAADVDAAA

>member
-1 MVYRVYVE
+1 MEHDTLRRFGCALC
-9 KKEALANEA
+9 ALAF
-18 RALLEDLRAFLGIQS
+18 ALTALPTAAFAQQPEEQAAVQQS
-33 LTGLRLF
+33 LSATDVREMQQADAAVTALTG
-40 NRYDL
+40 
-45 EGISRELFD
+45 GSD
-54 YAVQTV
+54 YAQMT
-60 LSEPQLDTVT
+60 ED
-70 SEVPQGDTV
+70 
-79 FAVEYLPGQYDQ
+79 
-91 RADSAAQCIQ
+91 
-101 ILSQGE
+101 E
-107 RPTVRTAR
+107 RT
-115 VYVLEGELTAEQV
+115 
-128 EAVKK
+128 
-133 YVINPVESREAS
+133 
-145 LELPETLR
+145 
-153 MEYDIPTTVRTV
+153 
-165 EGFTSMDAAAL
+165 DAALQQL
-176 DALRDELGLAMDLD
+176 DALTAQGLVKQGSVYTDAENGMISFTYSCGALGGILLT
-190 DLKFLQGYFRDDEGR
+190 
-205 DPTITEIRVV
+205 DPE
-215 DTYWSDH
+215 
-222 CRHTTFSTHIDQVEI
+222 EENN
-237 HDAAIQAAYERYLA
+237 AA
-251 ARVEVYGE
+251 
-259 EKAAKRPQTL
+259 
-269 MDIATI
+269 
-275 GAKVLKKR
+275 
-283 GLLPELDESQLQ
+283 LPELDESQLQ

-333 VGLQTRLDTT
+333 VGLQTDLDTT
-343 VTVSDLRRMGD
+343 VTVSDLRRMGR

-363 GAYYTYEYGWLWER
+363 GAYYTYEYGWLFKK

-382 LILLSE
+382 LILLTERSD
-388 KSEFWSDLR
+388 FWSDLR

-440 KNGHVDTAMAD
+440 KNGHVDTSMAD

-479 TVNRMI
+479 AVNRMI

-516 SHAAASYAMLS
+516 PHAAASYAMLS
-527 GSRSAV
+527 GDRSAA
-533 LPNPYTAEEAAAAA
+533 LPNPYTAADVDAAA